1 MYPKV
6 LAYAAMTA
14 VAVITFCTASSLP
27 HITAVGSKFFDAN
40 GNQFFIK
47 GELYESYLAI

>member
-1 MYPKV
+1 MYPRV
-6 LAYAAMTA
+6 LTFAAFIAAAIVTL
-14 VAVITFCTASSLP
+14 CTASSLP

-47 GELYESYLAI
+47 GELCNNYVTI

>member
-1 MYPKV
+1 MYPKA
-6 LAYAAMTA
+6 LTF
-14 VAVITFCTASSLP
+14 AVIAAAVVTLCTAANLP

-47 GELYESYLAI
+47 GKLYNS